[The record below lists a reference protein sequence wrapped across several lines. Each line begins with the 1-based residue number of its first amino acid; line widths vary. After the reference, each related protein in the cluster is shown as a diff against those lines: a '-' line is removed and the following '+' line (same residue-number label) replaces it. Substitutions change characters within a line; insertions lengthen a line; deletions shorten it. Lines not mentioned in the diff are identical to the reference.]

1 MLTETIT
8 WGERVALAIAARKS
22 ILCVGL
28 DPIWEKLPSDVKS
41 GDVAQGLFAYNRNII
56 DRAAPFAAFFK
67 AQYKCY
73 SAEGEAGIAALRLTC
88 AYIKDRHPDI
98 PVILDAKYADIGHVV
113 ERCAHEAFDF
123 FGVDAVTA
131 MPAPGRE
138 ALAPLTS
145 RPGKGCFMVVRTSN
159 PGAQELQDIPT
170 SGGDPLYKTITE
182 KIASGWNGSGNV
194 GLVAPATDPHVLR
207 EVRRAAPHL
216 PILCPGVGVQG
227 GEAEDAVLAGVDAL
241 GAGLLINVSRGIMEA
256 SDPGE
261 AARHWR
267 DQLELP
273 RAQYVPE
280 RQDGRARALHDVV
293 LEMFNI
299 GAIRFEE
306 VTLKSGLVSPYYTDL
321 RLLGSYPAL
330 LRKVAALMASTT
342 RDAGL
347 NPDLLVGIAMAGIPL
362 AIALSQH
369 TGIPA
374 GYVRAAAKS
383 YGTKKMVEGAWREGA
398 TALLVDDVVSD
409 GASKLEVLENL
420 HEAGLKVSDIIVLV
434 DRGQGGPQLMA
445 DHGLRC
451 HMVLTMEEVLEI
463 LLQSNLITPDKLE
476 ESRRF
481 MVEAREQNKG

>member
-8 WGERVALAIAARKS
+8 WGERVALAIAARES

-28 DPIWEKLPSDVKS
+28 DPIWEKLPSAAKSKDVTQ
-41 GDVAQGLFAYNRNII
+41 DLFVYNRNII
-56 DRAAPFAAFFK
+56 DKTAPFAAVFK

-73 SAEGEAGIAALRLTC
+73 SAEGEAGISALRLTC
-88 AYIKDRHPDI
+88 AYIKAQHPDI
-98 PVILDAKYADIGHVV
+98 PIILDAKYADIGHVV
-113 ERCAHEAFDF
+113 ERCAHQAFDL

-131 MPAPGRE
+131 MPAPGCE
-138 ALAPLTS
+138 ALAPLVS

-159 PGAQELQDIPT
+159 PGAEELQDIIT
-170 SGGDPLYKTITE
+170 SSGDPLYKVITG
-182 KIASGWNGSGNV
+182 KIASGWNASGNV
-194 GLVAPATDPHVLR
+194 GLVAPATDPHVLG

-216 PILCPGVGVQG
+216 PILCPGVGAQG
-227 GEAEDAVLAGVDAL
+227 GEAEAAVLAGL
-241 GAGLLINVSRGIMEA
+241 NPMGAGLLINVSRGIMEA
-256 SDPGE
+256 PDPGE

-267 DQLELP
+267 ERLEQA
-273 RAQYVPE
+273 RAKYVPE
-280 RQDGRARALHDVV
+280 RKHGRARALHDVV
-293 LEMFNI
+293 NEMFNI

-321 RLLGSYPAL
+321 RVLGSYPAL
-330 LRKVAALMASTT
+330 LRKVAALMASTVQ
-342 RDAGL
+342 DANL
-347 NPDLLVGIAMAGIPL
+347 SPDILIGIAMAGIPL
-362 AIALSQH
+362 AVALSQH

-409 GASKLEVLENL
+409 GASKLEVLGNL
-420 HEAGLKVSDIIVLV
+420 QEAGLKVSDIIVLV

-445 DHGLRC
+445 HHGLRC
-451 HMVLTMEEVLEI
+451 HTVATMEEVLEI

-481 MVEAREQNKG
+481 MVEARAQNKE